1 MIAVKISCQLFH
13 YFIILVCW
21 VSCWIGSLR
30 ITYIHKYIVSC
41 TFIYR
46 LYIYTTYYSM
56 YMSGG
61 GGRTSTYFPAEE
73 LRASVLSVQCV
84 ASTCVRVG
92 MG

>member
-1 MIAVKISCQLFH
+1 MIAVKISYQLFH

-21 VSCWIGSLR
+21 VSCWISSLR
-30 ITYIHKYIVSC
+30 ITYIHNIVSC
-41 TFIYR
+41 TLVYC
-46 LYIYTTYYSM
+46 LYIYITILQYVHVW
-56 YMSGG
+56 G

-73 LRASVLSVQCV
+73 LRVSVLSVQCV